1 MLIKTLKTF
10 IVNLILI
17 LSINTNAQ
25 RANWTQQEWSSF
37 VQTIVVKTD
46 KKIKFKLQA
55 DVKVLG
61 ASEKNKAGLWVRV
74 DNAPG
79 EYGFF
84 DNMNDRPITSSEWK
98 TYAIEGYIDEN
109 AKAINFG
116 GICYYNAA
124 FYFDNFALFTET
136 ENGEFE
142 RLEIKNSGFE
152 KTITDEG
159 DIPNWQRGISK
170 NRKMRVEGF
179 TYQSSKD
186 TKDGKYALLI
196 TGNNVKKDSSRF
208 INSSKEYT
216 PQIGTLVSMLN
227 NLSTRVERTVKN
239 LNQRELD
246 HLLDDKA
253 NRIGALLLHLAAA
266 EAYYQVYTFENRGFN
281 EEEKKKWSLALELG
295 DEARKI
301 IRGHDVE
308 YYLDIYK
315 KVRKKTLEELLKRND
330 EWLKEGGRQGSNYHY
345 NWFHVMEHQSSHL
358 GQILLLKKRI
368 PEDEKITVPKEKVDQ

>member
-1 MLIKTLKTF
+1 M
-10 IVNLILI
+10 
-17 LSINTNAQ
+17 SINTNAQ